1 MGKWKGVRY
10 QVLSPEKT
18 RLELYNLEVDP
29 GETSN
34 ISTQYPE
41 MMKKIEVIFEKGYN
55 ESEVFKFNP

>member
-10 QVLSPEKT
+10 QVLNPEKT